1 MKLKNKVALVT
12 GAQRGIGKA
21 TAEPLAEEGATV
33 VVNFLDDETAA
44 NELVEDIVSRGGKAI
59 AAQGD
64 VTKKSQVDAIVDMAD
79 EFGGIDILVNNAG
92 VFPRKELFEISSE
105 DWNYVHDITSKKSF
119 FLTKSIVYK
128 SAFTFY

>member
-21 TAEPLAEEGATV
+21 TAEALAKEGATV

-64 VTKKSQVDAIVDMAD
+64 VTKKSQIDAIVDMAD
-79 EFGGIDILVNNAG
+79 EFGGIDTVSYTHLRAH
-92 VFPRKELFEISSE
+92 E
-105 DWNYVHDITSKKSF
+105 T
-119 FLTKSIVYK
+119 
-128 SAFTFY
+128 